1 MKSFKFLQENKQTIF
16 FHFVSGLGYDID
28 EIINNTPQDVIDVGE
43 VGAYREGVIAGVN
56 SRGIN
61 PYRDELRSNRWTRGF
76 WDAPNKIELSSK

>member
-61 PYRDELRSNRWTRGF
+61 PYHDQLRGEIWNRGF
-76 WDAPNKIELSSK
+76 WNATNIIHRP